1 MYSMVAFGPVLGFLL
16 GAYMLSHH
24 VDAFSGIP
32 LPDDA
37 GEYGS
42 VVSLWVTS
50 PVCEGGLVLS
60 ETDHSHNYELV
71 FSC

>member
-37 GEYGS
+37 GES
-42 VVSLWVTS
+42 S
-50 PVCEGGLVLS
+50 LS
-60 ETDHSHNYELV
+60 EYVLAPETRLALRGPGHTR
-71 FSC
+71 